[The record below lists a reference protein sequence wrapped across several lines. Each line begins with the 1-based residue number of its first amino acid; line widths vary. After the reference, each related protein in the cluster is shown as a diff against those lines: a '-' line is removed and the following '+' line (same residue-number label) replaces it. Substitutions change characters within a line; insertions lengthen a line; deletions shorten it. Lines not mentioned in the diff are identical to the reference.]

1 MYIES
6 DIEIENEQAK
16 LFAQCVFDDFIKYMK
31 YQKVEK
37 NNNDNNYEMEN

>member
-16 LFAQCVFDDFIKYMK
+16 LFAQCVYDDFIKYMK
-31 YQKVEK
+31 YQKIE
-37 NNNDNNYEMEN
+37 NNDNNYEMEN